1 MFEINKNIKRGWL
14 IRVYNCHRL
23 REPVL
28 KCTIQFIAETHVS
41 AETRSCGRLPFHES
55 QNMPTNQLWI
65 SARATSSSKT
75 QK

>member
-1 MFEINKNIKRGWL
+1 MV
-14 IRVYNCHRL
+14 IRLHNCHCL
-23 REPVL
+23 GEPVL

-41 AETRSCGRLPFHES
+41 AETLSCGGLPFHES

-65 SARATSSSKT
+65 SARATSSSKI